1 MLKAPGAFERVAHR
15 GSPRERRENTL
26 PGFILAIEHGADAI
40 ELDVHATADAT
51 VAVHHDESV
60 QGRFIAQSRW
70 DELSELDLGAGARIP
85 ALSAVLDAVADR
97 AMVYIELK
105 GSNVGDAAI
114 AVAREHGSRFAV
126 HSFDHDVIARA
137 AEKAPGVARGIL
149 LDRDVKNP
157 AGVLRNVFQRTR
169 PRDVWPHWTLV
180 DARFMDAAGQ
190 LGVRVIP
197 WTVNDAKTAVRLL
210 ELEVAGICSD
220 DVRLFANL

>member
-26 PGFILAIEHGADAI
+26 PGFLLAIEHGADAV
-40 ELDVHATADAT
+40 ELDVHITADAT
-51 VAVHHDESV
+51 VVVHHDESV
-60 QGRFIAQSRW
+60 QSRLIAQASW
-70 DELSELDLGAGARIP
+70 TELSELDLGAGARMP
-85 ALSAVLDAVADR
+85 TLSAVLDAIGDR
-97 AMVYIELK
+97 ATVYIELK
-105 GSNVGDAAI
+105 GRNVAEGAI
-114 AVAREHGSRFAV
+114 GVARERGHRFAV
-126 HSFDHDVIARA
+126 HSFDHDAIALA

-157 AGVLRNVFQRTR
+157 AGALRTAFQRTR

-180 DARFMDAAGQ
+180 DGRFMDVAAQ

-210 ELEVAGICSD
+210 ELEVAGICTD
-220 DVRLFANL
+220 DVRLLANL